1 MRLSDIEKAIR
12 EAGFTARGAF
22 HPRAED
28 AVPDLAPGRATATV
42 VMVGNAGPEM
52 WRAFTAA
59 RDPDSDRLDDWSA
72 GVLGALAVDF
82 GATALF
88 PFTKPP
94 LSFQRWARRAEA
106 CHRSPLGIVIHPEF
120 GLWHAYRGAL
130 TFTERLD
137 IPVAEHL
144 PDPCAA
150 CERKPCLTACPVAAF
165 ASDGY
170 DVPACARHIDT
181 PAGRDCMDL
190 GCRARRAC
198 PVGRAFRYQPA
209 QARFHMT
216 AFRKSRHHG
225 RGGGRSR
232 P

>member
-1 MRLSDIEKAIR
+1 MRLTDIEKAIY

-72 GVLGALAVDF
+72 EILGALAADF

-94 LSFQRWARRAEA
+94 LPFQRWARRAEA

-130 TFTERLD
+130 TFTGRFDL
-137 IPVAEHL
+137 PVAEQL

-165 ASDGY
+165 APNGY
-170 DVPACARHIDT
+170 DVAACAHHIDT

-209 QARFHMT
+209 QARFHMA

-232 P
+232 S